1 MKRFFFDNDDDDNEE
16 DEMMDDAGRPMP
28 EFIPEFL
35 AMTQP
40 QEDPRRHLLDCA
52 IRICERSLFW
62 RFMNHSKKT
71 TMISSVFGDLAAL
84 VGLQMDIEDQDEEE
98 KK

>member
-1 MKRFFFDNDDDDNEE
+1 MKRFFFDNDDDDDE

-35 AMTQP
+35 AMTQQ

-52 IRICERSLFW
+52 IRVCERSLFW
-62 RFMNHSKKT
+62 RFMNRRKKT
-71 TMISSVFGDLAAL
+71 TMISSVFGDLAGL
-84 VGLQMDIEDQDEEE
+84 VGLQLEFEDQEEE
-98 KK
+98 KNK